1 MRVKIKDLT
10 ELSEKIIQKWGFSD
24 EEAKFITENFIDGEL
39 TGKKTHGLVRLL
51 WMKKQ
56 LDGEKISNK
65 KEELEIVKE
74 TPVSI
79 LVDGK
84 NKPGVYVIN
93 KALEFGLEKVKKSG
107 MVAVGCTNTAPVS
120 GMIGSYARKAAEQN
134 LIFIGFNNSSGGL
147 VPHGATKE
155 LWGTN
160 PMTVGIP
167 TNNFSVILDMA
178 SSKITWGGLLLAKA
192 EGKKL
197 PGNVAVDKDGNITT
211 DPNLAVEGG
220 LLTFAEHKGSGLAF
234 IVELL
239 GGALTKSRVGTA
251 IKGGWGSFFIL
262 IDPALFRDVKEFK
275 NEVETA
281 IKELK
286 SLPKAKGVEEIFYP
300 GEQSQKLREENL
312 KTGEIEISDDLY
324 SQIKELSERFYQ
336 SLRSFQNDGD
346 SVIII

>member
-1 MRVKIKDLT
+1 MTVKINDLT

-24 EEAKFITENFIDGEL
+24 EEAKLITENFIDGEL

-56 LDGEKISNK
+56 IDTGKINIKKEKI
-65 KEELEIVKE
+65 EIVKE
-74 TPVSI
+74 TSVSL

-93 KALEFGLEKVKKSG
+93 KALQFGINKAEKSG
-107 MVAVGCTNTAPVS
+107 LVAVGCTNTAPVS
-120 GMIGSYARKAAEQN
+120 GMIGSYARKATEQN

-147 VPHGATKE
+147 IPFGAIKE

-160 PMTVGIP
+160 PLTVGIP
-167 TNNFSVILDMA
+167 TNNLPVILDMA

-197 PGNVAVDKDGNITT
+197 PDNVAIDKDGNITT

-262 IDPALFRDVKEFK
+262 IDPSLFRNLQEFK
-275 NEVETA
+275 NDVETG

-286 SLPKAKGVEEIFYP
+286 SLPKAKDVEEIFYP
-300 GEQSQKLREENL
+300 GEQSQKLRQENL
-312 KTGEIEISDDLY
+312 KSGEIEISDKLY
-324 SQIKELSERFYQ
+324 SDIQEFLK
-336 SLRSFQNDGD
+336 
-346 SVIII
+346 